1 MGGSARID
9 LSIRKHALP
18 LKLEPYVVDVL
29 LRDLVGHDR
38 SPAAFLVYL
47 TLYALTYA
55 NGRRS
60 ARISLAD
67 LAERTGLSKSAVQ
80 AALRILLRRQLLR
93 AQHASRTAVPEYS
106 VLRPWAR

>member
-1 MGGSARID
+1 MKIV
-9 LSIRKHALP
+9 LP
-18 LKLEPYVVDVL
+18 LKLEGYVVDVL

-47 TLYALTYA
+47 SLYALTYA
-55 NGRRS
+55 AARRS
-60 ARISLAD
+60 VRMSLKQ

-80 AALRILLRRQLLR
+80 AALRILLRRQLVR
-93 AQHASRTAVPEYS
+93 VHHASQTAVPEYF

>member
-1 MGGSARID
+1 MK
-9 LSIRKHALP
+9 LSLP
-18 LKLEPYVVDVL
+18 IKLEPYVVDVL

-47 TLYALTYA
+47 SLYALAYGA
-55 NGRRS
+55 GRRS
-60 ARISLAD
+60 VRISLKQ

-80 AALRILLRRQLLR
+80 AALRILLRRQLVR

>member
-1 MGGSARID
+1 MKV
-9 LSIRKHALP
+9 LLP
-18 LKLEPYVVDVL
+18 LKLERYVVDVL

-47 TLYALTYA
+47 SVYSMTYA
-55 NGRRS
+55 AARRS
-60 ARISLAD
+60 ARLSLKQ

-80 AALRILLRRQLLR
+80 AALRILLRRQLVR
-93 AQHASRTAVPEYS
+93 AHHASRTAVPEYF

>member
-1 MGGSARID
+1 MK
-9 LSIRKHALP
+9 LSLP
-18 LKLEPYVVDVL
+18 LKLEGYVVDVL

-47 TLYALTYA
+47 SLYSLTYA
-55 NGRRS
+55 VMRRS
-60 ARISLAD
+60 ARLSLKQ

-80 AALRILLRRQLLR
+80 AALHILLRRELVR
-93 AQHASRTAVPEYS
+93 AHHASRTAVPEYF